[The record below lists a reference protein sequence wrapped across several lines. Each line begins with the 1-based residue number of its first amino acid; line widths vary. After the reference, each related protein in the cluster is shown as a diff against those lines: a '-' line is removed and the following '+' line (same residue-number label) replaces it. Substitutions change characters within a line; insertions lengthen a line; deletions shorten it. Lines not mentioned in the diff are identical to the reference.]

1 MYLTF
6 IYLKVYKT
14 DWKNLVLYFLWSED
28 SSGHYNDSVFFK
40 QLCPQGLKHSVGLF
54 CPSVHVIND

>member
-6 IYLKVYKT
+6 IYLKVYET

-28 SSGHYNDSVFFK
+28 SSGHYKDSVFLNNCALRDWSI
-40 QLCPQGLKHSVGLF
+40 QLDFFVLVF
-54 CPSVHVIND
+54 M